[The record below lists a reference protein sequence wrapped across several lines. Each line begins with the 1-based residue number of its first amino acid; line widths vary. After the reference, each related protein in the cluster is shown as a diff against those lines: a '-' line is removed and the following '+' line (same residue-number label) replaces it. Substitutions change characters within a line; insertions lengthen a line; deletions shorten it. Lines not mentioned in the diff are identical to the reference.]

1 MLCLTC
7 FAHCKATSTRLT
19 CGGGGRGGGQLGEGV
34 MGGCH
39 NLIVTLKE
47 PGSLKVKQN
56 VKVHVES
63 VSVTVWRQT

>member
-1 MLCLTC
+1 MWWWWE
-7 FAHCKATSTRLT
+7 
-19 CGGGGRGGGQLGEGV
+19 GGGQLGEGV

>member
-1 MLCLTC
+1 M
-7 FAHCKATSTRLT
+7 LT
-19 CGGGGRGGGQLGEGV
+19 CGGGGGGRGEGV
-34 MGGCH
+34 MGECH

>member
-1 MLCLTC
+1 M
-7 FAHCKATSTRLT
+7 
-19 CGGGGRGGGQLGEGV
+19 GE
-34 MGGCH
+34 CH

-63 VSVTVWRQT
+63 VSVTVWRQTQLLALNPILHWEVCDRRQGKQTAL